1 MVLQF
6 GYNVLFVGCFP
17 LSPTLYFVSMYIQI
31 RISGWQLCQSYR
43 RPQPKTAEDIGL
55 WQDMIEIMSFL
66 SVSYNL
72 ALIFFTAQY
81 LIHTTWEYR
90 WIMFICCELVFMI
103 GKFVLSEIIPDT
115 PEEVEIQL
123 ARQDF
128 MVSKVIEEIPDDVE
142 EEFIGS

>member
-1 MVLQF
+1 
-6 GYNVLFVGCFP
+6 
-17 LSPTLYFVSMYIQI
+17 
-31 RISGWQLCQSYR
+31 
-43 RPQPKTAEDIGL
+43 
-55 WQDMIEIMSFL
+55 MIEIMSFL
-66 SVSYNL
+66 SVTYNL

-123 ARQDF
+123 ARQEF
-128 MVSKVIEEIPDDVE
+128 MVSKVIEEIPDEEE
-142 EEFIGS
+142 EEFIGSKVRTAIIVRVTDEDWDDTEERMAKVAEAELAAAFETEEGEGGEAKTGIN